1 MVKPLKSSPKYNTP
15 DTRQLKQKCETSK
28 VMASFKL
35 KIVHMNTA
43 VPYKAIKFKL
53 VQLHT
58 NVILYIE
65 TRIIILVHHLYCE
78 FLKETLT

>member
-1 MVKPLKSSPKYNTP
+1 
-15 DTRQLKQKCETSK
+15 
-28 VMASFKL
+28 MASFKL
-35 KIVHMNTA
+35 KIVNMNTA